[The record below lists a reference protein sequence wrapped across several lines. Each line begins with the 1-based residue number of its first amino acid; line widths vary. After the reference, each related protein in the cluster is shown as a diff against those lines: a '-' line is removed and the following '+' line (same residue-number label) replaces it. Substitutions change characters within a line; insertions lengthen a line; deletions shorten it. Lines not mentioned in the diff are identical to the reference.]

1 MEKGRANKMKIVS
14 YERFGSPDVLELAM
28 VEKPIP
34 KRDEVLVRVHATT
47 MTTAE
52 CQMRKRAH

>member
-1 MEKGRANKMKIVS
+1 MKIVS